1 MIDQSYSHPL
11 SSERLRPGP
20 LGTYIDVFAQHL
32 VEQGYARWTVEE
44 KIRVVAGFNR
54 WLQSGERGVENL
66 NEQVVSEFLR
76 YRRRKGL
83 SLHGAPPALRDLLR
97 HLRNAGIIPC
107 AREPESSSLHDIEVC
122 FARYLTEER
131 GLAQPTLDSYLPP
144 VCAFLS
150 ERFGA
155 EPIVLDELTPKDI
168 TKFILRHSNRVCPR
182 RAQLITTI
190 LRSFFR
196 FLYERGEIATNLA
209 ASVPTVANWQQST
222 LPKFLELEQVER
234 LLKACNRATPAG
246 RRDYAVLLLLAR
258 LGLRAGEV
266 AHMELDDIDWENGE
280 LMVRGK
286 SVRNDRLPIPKDVGE
301 ALAGYL
307 CDVRPH
313 CSSRMVF
320 IRLRAPLQG
329 FANFIAV
336 CNIVQRAFMRAGLNP
351 ECRGSHLLRHSLA
364 TQMLRGGASLA
375 EIGEVLRHQLPS
387 TTEIYI
393 KVDVTA
399 LRALALPWKGGGYET
414 D

>member
-1 MIDQSYSHPL
+1 MIDQFYSHPL

-20 LGTYIDVFAQHL
+20 LGTYIDVFAQNL

-44 KIRVVAGFNR
+44 KIRVVAGFSR
-54 WLQSGERGVENL
+54 WLQSGERVVENL
-66 NEQVVSEFLR
+66 DEQVVSEFLR

-83 SLHGAPPALRDLLR
+83 SRHGAPPALRDLLR
-97 HLRNAGIIPC
+97 HLREAGIIPC
-107 AREPESSSLHDIEVC
+107 AREPESSPLHDIEVC

-150 ERFGA
+150 ERFGT

-168 TKFILRHSNRVCPR
+168 TGFILRHSNRVSPR
-182 RAQLITTI
+182 RAQLVTGA

-196 FLYERGEIATNLA
+196 FLYERGKITTDLA
-209 ASVPTVANWQQST
+209 ASVPKVANWQQST
-222 LPKFLELEQVER
+222 LPKFLEPEHVE
-234 LLKACNRATPAG
+234 LLIKSCNRATPAG

-313 CSSRMVF
+313 CSSRRVF
-320 IRLRAPLQG
+320 LRLRAPLQG
-329 FANFIAV
+329 FTNFIAV

-387 TTEIYI
+387 TTEIYT

-399 LRALALPWKGGGYET
+399 LRALALPWKGGEL
-414 D
+414 

>member
-1 MIDQSYSHPL
+1 MIDQFYSHPL

-20 LGTYIDVFAQHL
+20 LGTYIDVFAQNL

-44 KIRVVAGFNR
+44 KIRVVAGFSR
-54 WLQSGERGVENL
+54 WLQSGERVVENL
-66 NEQVVSEFLR
+66 DEQVVSEFLR

-83 SLHGAPPALRDLLR
+83 SRHGAPPALRDLLR
-97 HLRNAGIIPC
+97 HLREAGIIPC
-107 AREPESSSLHDIEVC
+107 AREPESSPLHDIEVC

-150 ERFGA
+150 ERFGT

-168 TKFILRHSNRVCPR
+168 TGFILRHSNRVSPR
-182 RAQLITTI
+182 RAQLVTGA

-196 FLYERGEIATNLA
+196 FLYERGKITTDLA
-209 ASVPTVANWQQST
+209 ASVPKVANWQQST
-222 LPKFLELEQVER
+222 LPKFLEPEHVE
-234 LLKACNRATPAG
+234 LLIKSCNRATPAG

-280 LMVRGK
+280 LMVKGK

-313 CSSRMVF
+313 CSSRRVF
-320 IRLRAPLQG
+320 LRLRAPLQG
-329 FANFIAV
+329 FTNFIAV

-387 TTEIYI
+387 TTEIYT

-399 LRALALPWKGGGYET
+399 LRALALPWKGGEL
-414 D
+414 

>member
-1 MIDQSYSHPL
+1 MIDQFYSHPS
-11 SSERLRPGP
+11 SSERLHPGP

-32 VEQGYARWTVEE
+32 VEQGYAKWTIEE
-44 KIRVVAGFNR
+44 KIRVVTGFSR
-54 WLQSGERGVENL
+54 WLQSGEREAENL
-66 NEQVVSEFLR
+66 DEQVVSEFLR

-83 SLHGAPPALRDLLR
+83 SRHGALPALRDLLR
-97 HLRNAGIIPC
+97 HLRYAGIIPC
-107 AREPESSSLHDIEVC
+107 AREPENSPLHDIEVC

-131 GLAQPTLDSYLPP
+131 GLAQRTLDSYLPP

-150 ERFGA
+150 ERFGT

-168 TKFILRHSNRVCPR
+168 TGFILRHSSKVSPR
-182 RAQLITTI
+182 RAQLVTSA

-196 FLYERGEIATNLA
+196 FLYERGKITTDLA
-209 ASVPTVANWQQST
+209 ASVPKVANWQQST
-222 LPKFLELEQVER
+222 LPKFLEPEQVER
-234 LLKACNRATPAG
+234 LINACNRATPAG

-266 AHMELDDIDWENGE
+266 AHLELDDIDWENGE

-286 SVRNDRLPIPKDVGE
+286 SVRHDRLPIPKDVGE

-313 CSSRMVF
+313 CSSRRVF
-320 IRLRAPLQG
+320 LRMRAPRQG
-329 FANFIAV
+329 FTNFIAV

-351 ECRGSHLLRHSLA
+351 ECRGSHRLRHSLA

-387 TTEIYI
+387 TTEIYT

-399 LRALALPWKGGGYET
+399 LRALALPWKGGEL
-414 D
+414 

>member
-1 MIDQSYSHPL
+1 MIDQFYSHPS
-11 SSERLRPGP
+11 SSEHLRLGP

-32 VEQGYARWTVEE
+32 EERGYARWTVQE
-44 KIRVVAGFNR
+44 KIHVVAGFSR

-66 NEQVVSEFLR
+66 DEQVVSEFLR

-83 SLHGAPPALRDLLR
+83 SRHGAAPALRDLLR
-97 HLRNAGIIPC
+97 HLRDAGIIPC
-107 AREPESSSLHDIEVC
+107 AREPESSPLHDIEVC

-131 GLAQPTLDSYLPP
+131 GLAQRTLESYLPP
-144 VCAFLS
+144 VCAFLL
-150 ERFGA
+150 ERFGT
-155 EPIVLDELTPKDI
+155 ESIVLDELTPKDI
-168 TKFILRHSNRVCPR
+168 TGFILRHSNKVSPR
-182 RAQLITTI
+182 RAQLVTSA

-196 FLYERGEIATNLA
+196 FLYEQGKITTDLA
-209 ASVPTVANWQQST
+209 ASVPKVANWQQST
-222 LPKFLELEQVER
+222 LPKFLEPEQVER
-234 LLKACNRATPAG
+234 LINACNRATPAG

-266 AHMELDDIDWENGE
+266 AHLELDDIDWENGE

-313 CSSRMVF
+313 CSSRRVF
-320 IRLRAPLQG
+320 LRLRAPLQG
-329 FANFIAV
+329 FTNFIAV

-387 TTEIYI
+387 TTEIYT
-393 KVDVTA
+393 KVDVAA
-399 LRALALPWKGGGYET
+399 LRALALSWRGGEL
-414 D
+414 